1 MTNSSSNDPKQLEP
15 LRHAVDR
22 VRSGYTLS
30 VDEIAS
36 AWRILMSGNAPDG
49 LIGGLLTALATRK
62 PTGEELHGASSIMR
76 ECAERVELQGDNHQF
91 LDTCGTGGAPKTF
104 NVSTAAGIVLAACG
118 VKVAKHGNRSRT
130 GRGSAE
136 VLESLGVNIHATTLQ
151 QQESFEKE
159 NICFCF
165 APNHHKAV
173 ACVMPVRKQ
182 LGFPTIFN
190 LLGPLSNPCNAK
202 RQLLGVWDNKYVLPM
217 AEALLRGNTTKSAV
231 VHSEDGLDEV
241 SVSAPTRMA
250 LVSNGQITDATV
262 DPKDIGL
269 GIWPIKSLVAND
281 LDQATVF
288 IRDTL
293 SGDLKGAVRE
303 MVVIN
308 TAVGLLVADCVSNL
322 KDGVALAID
331 TIDSGKAAG
340 TLSRW
345 AELSHKE

>member
-22 VRSGYTLS
+22 VRSGHTLS

-76 ECAERVELQGDNHQF
+76 ECVERVELQGDNHQF

-118 VKVAKHGNRSRT
+118 VRVAKHGNRSRT
-130 GRGSAE
+130 GRGS
-136 VLESLGVNIHATTLQ
+136 
-151 QQESFEKE
+151 
-159 NICFCF
+159 
-165 APNHHKAV
+165 HHKAV

-262 DPKDIGL
+262 DQNP
-269 GIWPIKSLVAND
+269 
-281 LDQATVF
+281 
-288 IRDTL
+288 
-293 SGDLKGAVRE
+293 
-303 MVVIN
+303 
-308 TAVGLLVADCVSNL
+308 
-322 KDGVALAID
+322 
-331 TIDSGKAAG
+331 
-340 TLSRW
+340 
-345 AELSHKE
+345 

>member
-1 MTNSSSNDPKQLEP
+1 MTISSSNEPLGLEP

-22 VRSGYTLS
+22 VRAGHSLS

-36 AWRILMSGNAPDG
+36 AWRILMSGDAPDG
-49 LIGGLLTALATRK
+49 LIGGLLAALATRR
-62 PTGEELHGASSIMR
+62 PTGEELYGASSIMR
-76 ECAERVELQGDNHQF
+76 EFVERVELQGDNEHF

-136 VLESLGVNIHATTLQ
+136 VLESLGINIHATVSQ
-151 QQESFEKE
+151 QQVSFEKE

-173 ACVMPVRKQ
+173 ANVMPVRKQ

-190 LLGPLSNPCNAK
+190 LLGPLSNPCDAK
-202 RQLLGVWDNKYVLPM
+202 RQLLGVWDSQFVLPM

-241 SVSAPTRMA
+241 SISAPTRMA
-250 LVSNGQITDATV
+250 IVSDGLITETTI
-262 DPKDIGL
+262 DPQKIGL
-269 GIWPIKSLVAND
+269 NIWPMESLVAND
-281 LDQATVF
+281 LDQAALFV
-288 IRDTL
+288 RETL
-293 SGDLKGAVRE
+293 AGERKGGVRE

-308 TAVGLLVADCVSNL
+308 TAVGLLIADRVPNL
-322 KDGVALAID
+322 SSGVDMAQN
-331 TIDSGKAAG
+331 TIDSGKAAD

-345 AELSHKE
+345 AVLSHTQ